1 MRKLTVFSIIATVLT
16 IIIINGHTQSSS
28 TQYYKQVSVNAP
40 LYYNS
45 ALDKAKAEVI
55 GDIFKGASNLIEFK
69 PNQDH
74 QNADASN
81 LRRDYSQALMG
92 INNLTESSKTHII
105 SNKDNE
111 NQPKLLSFIEVEKK
125 SETDGNVTLNQS
137 KLHAYFEEESSS
149 LQNKLKQVL
158 DKAQD
163 FETSDPMQAV
173 KYYQTSYPIYD
184 TLNKIVLLKHATQS
198 NDNLNVVRQELV
210 QNITKASGNL
220 QMSYREVTQ
229 KVASLQQ
236 KARPVSTTT
245 SPVAH
250 IARAIAL
257 QIMAQ
262 NQKPHII
269 QMNMFTCE
277 ETKQSS
283 PISQSLYAAL
293 QNELPN
299 WDFLPLTR
307 GMQKRPVK
315 LDGEFWRTDD
325 NTVLVKASLN
335 NGNTWDQ
342 LGSVNLSIPITDLNG
357 IEVFPANFTQIKE
370 HHSVFHKN
378 IEFDDTKTINGNELS
393 VDLWTDKGQETVA
406 YVKDELMTVYCKV
419 NQPSYVRL
427 LYRLENNR
435 YTLLYEN
442 IEIGK
447 DRIDQSVEI
456 DSFLCTPPFGSETLI
471 IQAKKTKFQPLQTN
485 SRGGY
490 DYLKTEDPLKVK
502 ELLSVQGAVLTEIS
516 VTTVE
521 KAF

>member
-1 MRKLTVFSIIATVLT
+1 MRKLTGFSIIAVVAT
-16 IIIINGHTQSSS
+16 IITIYGHTQSSS
-28 TQYYKQVSVNAP
+28 TQYYKQVSVSTP
-40 LYYNS
+40 LYINS
-45 ALDKAKAEVI
+45 ALDNAKAEVI
-55 GDIFKGASNLIEFK
+55 GNIFKGASNLIEST
-69 PNQDH
+69 PNQEQ
-74 QNADASN
+74 QNADTSN

-92 INNLTESSKTHII
+92 INNLTESTKTHII
-105 SNKDNE
+105 NNKGDDS
-111 NQPKLLSFIEVEKK
+111 QPKLLSFIEVEKK
-125 SETDGNVTLNQS
+125 SKTEGSITINQA
-137 KLHAYFEEESSS
+137 KLQAYFEEETSS
-149 LQNKLKQVL
+149 LQNELKQVL
-158 DKAQD
+158 DKAQR
-163 FETSDPMQAV
+163 FETSEPMQAV

-184 TLNKIVLLKHATQS
+184 ALNKIVLLKHATQS

-245 SPVAH
+245 SPVTH

-257 QIMAQ
+257 QIMTQ
-262 NQKPHII
+262 NERPHRI

-277 ETKQSS
+277 ETDQSS
-283 PISQSLYAAL
+283 PISYDLYAAL
-293 QNELPN
+293 KNELPN
-299 WDFLPLTR
+299 WDFLPLKR
-307 GMQKRPVK
+307 GFQKLPVK
-315 LDGEFWRTDD
+315 LEGEFWRTDD

-335 NGNTWDQ
+335 NGKTWDQ
-342 LGSVNLSIPITDLNG
+342 MGSVNLSIPMTDLNG
-357 IEVFPANFTQIKE
+357 IDIFPANFTEIKT
-370 HHSVFHKN
+370 HHSVFHEN
-378 IEFDDTKTINGNELS
+378 TESDNKTITGNELS
-393 VDLWTDKGQETVA
+393 VDLWTDKGDKTVA

-427 LYRLENNR
+427 LYRLQDNR

-442 IEIGK
+442 IGIGQDK
-447 DRIDQSVEI
+447 VDQSVEI

-471 IQAKKTKFQPLQTN
+471 ILAKKTKFKPLQTN

-490 DYLKTEDPLKVK
+490 DYLTTDDPEKVK
-502 ELLSVQGAVLTEIS
+502 ELLSEQGTVMTDLP